1 MPFEHKKKPIIS
13 QGDFVRR
20 QIKYALYTT
29 ILVVISLLIGMIGY
43 HYSAGLSWLDSLYNS
58 SMILTGMGP
67 VNILNNDSA
76 KWFASFYALYSGV
89 AFLTMAGVLLAPM
102 IHRILHILHVEDS
115 DR

>member
-1 MPFEHKKKPIIS
+1 MRFEHKKHPVLN
-13 QGDFVRR
+13 QRDFLKR

-29 ILVVISLLIGMIGY
+29 VLVAFSLLMGMIGY
-43 HYSAGLSWLDSLYNS
+43 HYTAGLGWLDALYNS

-67 VNILNNDSA
+67 VNILSNDSA

-102 IHRILHILHVEDS
+102 IHRILHTLHVEDPE
-115 DR
+115 

>member
-13 QGDFVRR
+13 HRDFLRR
-20 QIKYALYTT
+20 QLKYALYTT
-29 ILVVISLLIGMIGY
+29 VLVVFSLLMGMVGY
-43 HYSAGLSWLDSLYNS
+43 HYTANLSWLDSLYNS

-67 VNILNNDSA
+67 VNILSNDSA

-102 IHRILHILHVEDS
+102 IHRILHILHVEDQE
-115 DR
+115 

>member
-13 QGDFVRR
+13 HRDFLRR
-20 QIKYALYTT
+20 QLKYALYTT
-29 ILVVISLLIGMIGY
+29 VLVVFSLLMGMVGY
-43 HYSAGLSWLDSLYNS
+43 HYTANLSWLDSLYNS

-67 VNILNNDSA
+67 VNILSNDSA

-102 IHRILHILHVEDS
+102 IHRILHIIHVEDQE
-115 DR
+115 